1 MKGSLALGL
10 AALAAASVSGPQPA
24 KAACSVFY
32 HQPCVPDLLPYDY
45 GLRFTIQSR
54 PMDPHVA
61 VAPKGPLN
69 TLADIGNA
77 FRGCWKWPPLSE
89 ISTGMDLTIRLS
101 FKRSGEIFGARITY
115 ESKNVSPEERAIY
128 HAVLLDALKLCS
140 PLPVSE
146 SLGNAIAGRPMNFR
160 FHDTRKERK
169 V

>member
-1 MKGSLALGL
+1 MKVTLALAGL
-10 AALAAASVSGPQPA
+10 AVAASGLGLQPVE
-24 KAACSVFY
+24 AACSVF
-32 HQPCVPDLLPYDY
+32 HRKPCSPELLYDY

-54 PMDPHVA
+54 PMDPEAA

-69 TLADIGNA
+69 TLNDVANA
-77 FRGCWKWPPLSE
+77 LRGCWRWPPLSE
-89 ISTGMDLTIRLS
+89 INTGMDLTILLS
-101 FKRSGEIFGARITY
+101 FKRSGEIFGAKITY
-115 ESKNVSPEERAIY
+115 QSKNVSAEERAIY

-146 SLGNAIAGRPMNFR
+146 SLGGAIAGRPMMFR